1 MKKITISIRPFLQS
15 SFIINLGQKGLAF
28 SEGMSPAHEAESR
41 IGEAIRCNLVSLV
54 PKDETYKISTAID
67 AKGKHR

>member
-15 SFIINLGQKGLAF
+15 SFIINLEQKGLAF

-41 IGEAIRCNLVSLV
+41 TGEAIRYNLVSRTLGY
-54 PKDETYKISTAID
+54 KDFHCYKN
-67 AKGKHR
+67 